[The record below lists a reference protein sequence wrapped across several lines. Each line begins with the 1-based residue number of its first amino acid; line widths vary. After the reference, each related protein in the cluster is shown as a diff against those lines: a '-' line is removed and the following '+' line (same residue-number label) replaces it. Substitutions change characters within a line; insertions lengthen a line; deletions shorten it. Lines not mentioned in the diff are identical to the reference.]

1 MKILLT
7 IFLLFFSSS
16 VFSEDIS
23 DFQIEGISIGDSLLN
38 YFTENEIK
46 EKILRNTFPG
56 KDNKFL
62 TVEIYSDF
70 YEIYDLIQF
79 HILDK
84 DTNYKIYSIQAMIFQ
99 DIKSCKKNFKEIS
112 IDLSKIFPNLK
123 KESFHNNKLNDDGLY
138 SGYYFEFA
146 NGDVAGTYCYDWYAK
161 TGWSDNLRV
170 SLYSAEFDNWLSN

>member
-1 MKILLT
+1 M
-7 IFLLFFSSS
+7 FFSSS

-112 IDLSKIFPNLK
+112 IDLSKIFPNRSNAK
-123 KESFHNNKLNDDGLY
+123 PVRSF
-138 SGYYFEFA
+138 SG
-146 NGDVAGTYCYDWYAK
+146 NTLIMDSIVSTAK
-161 TGWSDNLRV
+161 SKSFT
-170 SLYSAEFDNWLSN
+170 